1 MYKNKGLTELEVQ
14 EKIKNGQVNTLPKP
28 EIKTNLQIVVS
39 QVFTL
44 FNLYNL
50 VIAAALV
57 YVQAWTSLF
66 FVLIMVTNMFM
77 FIFQEI
83 RSRNLISKL
92 NIIISPKTK
101 VIRDGIII
109 EIDNESIVL
118 GDIVRYEAGDQISAD
133 AKILSGDV
141 EVNES
146 LLTGEVEPVDKTV
159 DETVL
164 SGSFIVS
171 GACFAEIINVGL
183 DNYAIKITS
192 AVKTDRVVSSELLTT
207 FQKVTRMTSY
217 FIIPLGFLLLYQ
229 GLSVRN
235 DSLENVITNSATAL
249 MGMLPKGLIL
259 LTTLSLIGAV
269 IKLGSKKTLVQ
280 DLYAIETLSQA
291 SVLCLDKTGTL
302 TLGVMKVIDVEVQDP
317 RFHDY
322 IKAYSQYTS
331 DNNATA
337 HALQEYV
344 NDTSATHLEPLDEV
358 SFSSSRKWAGINFKN
373 DSAIIIG
380 APEVLSPETKLPI
393 HIETQRQEGA
403 RIIMAAES
411 LEHVD
416 KNSTF
421 THLIPL
427 AYIAIEDPIRDDAYD
442 AIRFFRENDVT
453 AKVISG
459 DNVETVAAIAKKAGI
474 ENYECVVDA
483 SKLKTDDELEHAILN
498 SNVIGRANPTQK
510 LKFVRILQ
518 MHKEV
523 VAMTGDG
530 INDVLALKNADCSI
544 AMGEGSDAALHISQI
559 VVMDGLLSTLVDV
572 VKEGRMVINNI
583 TRSASMY
590 YLHTILS
597 IAISMIAIWMN
608 VPFPFIPFQ
617 ITITNMFIDGWPS
630 FMLLWQPSYDRPKET
645 ILNHVLRH
653 SFPNAFSII
662 VLWLVLN
669 LFSAQLR
676 LSVEDVSTMMFYL
689 NAGVS
694 LHMIYRIYKP
704 LNLYRTLVLII
715 DLIGFPIATFIFW
728 KWLELSFLAPY
739 QIKLTIILMV
749 LSIPLTLLTHKF
761 MVAFIEKKKLKS
773 N

>member
-77 FIFQEI
+77 FTFQEI

-207 FQKVTRMTSY
+207 FQKVTHMTSY

-322 IKAYSQYTS
+322 IKAYPS
-331 DNNATA
+331 
-337 HALQEYV
+337 L
-344 NDTSATHLEPLDEV
+344 
-358 SFSSSRKWAGINFKN
+358 
-373 DSAIIIG
+373 IIIY
-380 APEVLSPETKLPI
+380 
-393 HIETQRQEGA
+393 
-403 RIIMAAES
+403 
-411 LEHVD
+411 
-416 KNSTF
+416 N
-421 THLIPL
+421 
-427 AYIAIEDPIRDDAYD
+427 
-442 AIRFFRENDVT
+442 
-453 AKVISG
+453 
-459 DNVETVAAIAKKAGI
+459 
-474 ENYECVVDA
+474 
-483 SKLKTDDELEHAILN
+483 
-498 SNVIGRANPTQK
+498 
-510 LKFVRILQ
+510 
-518 MHKEV
+518 
-523 VAMTGDG
+523 
-530 INDVLALKNADCSI
+530 
-544 AMGEGSDAALHISQI
+544 
-559 VVMDGLLSTLVDV
+559 
-572 VKEGRMVINNI
+572 
-583 TRSASMY
+583 
-590 YLHTILS
+590 
-597 IAISMIAIWMN
+597 
-608 VPFPFIPFQ
+608 
-617 ITITNMFIDGWPS
+617 
-630 FMLLWQPSYDRPKET
+630 
-645 ILNHVLRH
+645 
-653 SFPNAFSII
+653 
-662 VLWLVLN
+662 
-669 LFSAQLR
+669 
-676 LSVEDVSTMMFYL
+676 
-689 NAGVS
+689 
-694 LHMIYRIYKP
+694 
-704 LNLYRTLVLII
+704 
-715 DLIGFPIATFIFW
+715 
-728 KWLELSFLAPY
+728 
-739 QIKLTIILMV
+739 
-749 LSIPLTLLTHKF
+749 
-761 MVAFIEKKKLKS
+761 
-773 N
+773 